1 MSLIPDEM
9 MATIR
14 AAGEWD
20 DEDVWFLG
28 GGRRATYDEGR
39 GVFVVQ
45 ERQEGRWKF
54 LGEVPLSAVRGA
66 PPRRDRR

>member
-28 GGRRATYDEGR
+28 GGRRATYDEAR
-39 GVFVVQ
+39 GVFVVM

-54 LGEVPLSAVRGA
+54 LGEIPLATVRAFSPAKG
-66 PPRRDRR
+66 RR